1 MVSLPPHMRSKP
13 HLPVDDLLPA
23 ILTHLRSAPNL
34 VLEAAPGAGK
44 TTRVP
49 PALLEFGPLLVLEP
63 RRVAARMSARR
74 VAEEMGEALGET
86 IGYQVRF
93 EETAG
98 PRTRLRFL
106 TEGVLTRRLLHDSS
120 LRGISTV
127 ILDEFHERHLD
138 GDAALAL
145 LLRLQR
151 TSRPDLR
158 LLAMSA
164 TLDGDRLARHLG
176 NCPVVRSEG
185 RLFDTKIEYSPQS
198 PAPLEEQVAA
208 ALTRVAAKGLDGDV
222 LIFLPG
228 AREIRAAMR
237 TSEGIINRLNADG
250 LPLYGDLSPEEQDR
264 AILPSPRRKVIFS
277 TNVAESSLTIDGV
290 TVVID
295 SGLARIARDSVHTGL
310 PELTVSRISQA
321 SARQRAGRAGR
332 TRPGRVIRLYPQE
345 DFVRRPVQD
354 APEILRRELSAVCL
368 ELHAMGIEEPESLP
382 WLDSPP
388 ASALE
393 AASTLLDRL
402 GAFGKDGS
410 RMARLPLHPRLAAL
424 IVEAQQ
430 RNAGEI
436 ACQAAALLSANEHNR
451 NATNLLDALE
461 QPLSF
466 PARRIRDQ
474 IARIAHPRR
483 GSRDESGLLH
493 AVMRGYPDRL
503 RRLRDGS
510 LVVALDMEERKD
522 RPEPILRLFAP
533 IQPDWLID
541 VFPDRIDERDTVEW
555 HRIGERVEAV
565 SALLYD
571 GIVLQETRG
580 RAAHPEQAAA
590 LLAAKALESGPHR
603 FVDQEEWSAY
613 RLRRAFAAETCDIPA
628 LDDETIRAALESLCY
643 GLASF
648 ADLAAA
654 SRENAFLAALDARLD
669 PVQRRRFDEMAP
681 ARLRLPSGRTA
692 PVRYETGKP
701 PVVAARLQEFFGMK
715 ESPRIGN
722 GTPLLIELLAPNM
735 RPVQTTTDLAGFWQ
749 RLYPELRRQLSRR
762 YPKHSWPEDPLTAQP
777 PQRR

>member
-1 MVSLPPHMRSKP
+1 MPSKP
-13 HLPVDDLLPA
+13 QLPVDGLLPD
-23 ILTHLRSAPNL
+23 ILGHLRATPNL

-74 VAEEMGEALGET
+74 VAEEMGEPLGET
-86 IGYQVRF
+86 TGYQVRF
-93 EETAG
+93 EEAAG

-106 TEGVLTRRLLHDSS
+106 TEGVLTRRMLHDPT

-127 ILDEFHERHLD
+127 VLDEFHERHLD

-151 TSRPDLR
+151 TTRPELR
-158 LLAMSA
+158 LVAMSA
-164 TLDGDRLARHLG
+164 TLDGDRLAQHLG
-176 NCPVVRSEG
+176 HCPVVRSDG
-185 RLFDTKIEYSPQS
+185 RLFQTSIEYSPQS
-198 PAPLEEQVAA
+198 SAPLEEQAA
-208 ALTRVAAKGLDGDV
+208 SALARASASGLDGDV

-237 TSEGIINRLNADG
+237 ACAPALARLDADG
-250 LPLYGDLSPEEQDR
+250 LPLYGDLSPEDQDR
-264 AILPSPRRKVIFS
+264 AILPSRRRKVIFS

-295 SGLARIARDSVHTGL
+295 SGLARVARDSVHTGL
-310 PELTVSRISQA
+310 PELTVTRISQA

-345 DFVRRPVQD
+345 DFVRRPAQD
-354 APEILRRELSAVCL
+354 APEILRRELSALCL
-368 ELHAMGIEEPESLP
+368 ELHAMGIGAPESLP
-382 WLDSPP
+382 WLDAPP
-388 ASALE
+388 APALE
-393 AASTLLDRL
+393 AARTLLDRL
-402 GAFGKDGS
+402 GAFGKDGPQ
-410 RMARLPLHPRLAAL
+410 MARLPLHPRLAAL
-424 IVEAQQ
+424 IVEAQH

-436 ACQAAALLSANEHNR
+436 ACEAAALLSANEHTR
-451 NATNLLDALE
+451 DARNLLDALE
-461 QPLSF
+461 QPPSF
-466 PARRIRDQ
+466 QARRIRDQ
-474 IARIAHPRR
+474 IARIARPAR

-493 AVMRGYPDRL
+493 AVLRAYPDRL
-503 RRLRDGS
+503 LRQRDGS

-522 RPEPILRLFAP
+522 RAEPILRLFAP
-533 IQPDWLID
+533 IEPDWLID
-541 VFPDRIDERDTVEW
+541 IFADRIEERDTVEW
-555 HRIGERVEAV
+555 HRTGERVEAV
-565 SALLYD
+565 SAMLYD

-580 RAAHPEQAAA
+580 RAAHPEHAAA

-603 FVDQEEWSAY
+603 FVDQEAWAAY
-613 RLRRAFAAETCDIPA
+613 RLRRAFASDTCGIPP
-628 LDDETIRAALESLCY
+628 LDDETIRATLESFCY
-643 GLASF
+643 GLTSF
-648 ADLAAA
+648 ADLAIAA
-654 SRENAFLAALDARLD
+654 RDNALIATLDARLD
-669 PVQRRRFDEMAP
+669 PAQRRRFDEMAP

-762 YPKHSWPEDPLTAQP
+762 YPKHSWPEDPINAVP
-777 PQRR
+777 PLRR

>member
-1 MVSLPPHMRSKP
+1 MRSKP

-23 ILTHLRSAPNL
+23 ILAHLRTTPNL

-74 VAEEMGEALGET
+74 VAEEMGEALGDT
-86 IGYQVRF
+86 VGYQVRF
-93 EETAG
+93 EEAAG

-106 TEGVLTRRLLHDSS
+106 TEGVLTRRLLHDTS

-127 ILDEFHERHLD
+127 VLDEFHERHLD

-158 LLAMSA
+158 LIAMSA

-185 RLFDTKIEYSPQS
+185 RLFETTIEYSPQS
-198 PAPLEEQVAA
+198 PAPLEEQVASALARA
-208 ALTRVAAKGLDGDV
+208 ASNGLDGDV
-222 LIFLPG
+222 LVFLPG

-237 TSEGIINRLNADG
+237 TCAPAITRLNADG

-264 AILPSPRRKVIFS
+264 AILPGPRRKVIFS

-295 SGLARIARDSVHTGL
+295 SGLARVARDSVHTGL
-310 PELTVSRISQA
+310 PELTVTRISQA

-345 DFVRRPVQD
+345 DFVRRPAQD
-354 APEILRRELSAVCL
+354 APEILRRELSALCL
-368 ELHAMGIEEPESLP
+368 ELHAMGIAEPAALP
-382 WLDSPP
+382 WLDPPP
-388 ASALE
+388 APALE
-393 AASTLLDRL
+393 AAHTLLDRL
-402 GAFGKDGS
+402 GAFGKDGPH
-410 RMARLPLHPRLAAL
+410 MARLPLHPRLAAL
-424 IVEAQQ
+424 LVEAQH

-436 ACQAAALLSANEHNR
+436 ACEAAALLSANEHGR
-451 NATNLLDALE
+451 DARNLLDALE
-461 QPLSF
+461 APPTFQ
-466 PARRIRDQ
+466 ARRIRDQ
-474 IARIAHPRR
+474 IERIAHPKRN
-483 GSRDESGLLH
+483 SRDEAGLLH

-503 RRLRDGS
+503 RRQRDGS

-522 RPEPILRLFAP
+522 RAEPILRLYAP
-533 IQPDWLID
+533 IEPDWLID
-541 VFPDRIDERDTVEW
+541 IFADRIEERDTVEW
-555 HRIGERVEAV
+555 HRTGERVEAV
-565 SALLYD
+565 SAMLYD

-590 LLAAKALESGPHR
+590 LLAARALESGPHR
-603 FVDQEEWSAY
+603 FVDQDEWTAY
-613 RLRRAFAAETCDIPA
+613 RLRRTFAAESSGLPP
-628 LDDETIRAALESLCY
+628 LDDETIRTTLESLCY
-643 GLASF
+643 GLTSF
-648 ADLAAA
+648 ADLAIAA
-654 SRENAFLAALDARLD
+654 RDNAFLTALDARLD
-669 PVQRRRFDEMAP
+669 PAQRRRFDEMAP

-692 PVRYETGKP
+692 PVRYEIAKP

-762 YPKHSWPEDPLTAQP
+762 YPKHSWPEDPINAVP
-777 PQRR
+777 PLRR